1 MKFTKEIFSLL
12 LFIWMSSAHAG
23 FYVSN
28 GVLYEGN
35 GNTFKIRGINHAHTW
50 YTDKLNVAFSGIAA
64 TGANT
69 VRVVLSNGY
78 RWTKNDVSDVTNI
91 INLAKANKL
100 IAILEV
106 HDTTGYGEDSS
117 AASLDSAADYWIEL
131 KNELV
136 GQEDYVIINLGNE
149 PFGNNSDAVDWVN
162 DHISAIQRLRSA
174 GINHTIMVDAPNWGQ
189 DWQGVMLNNAQS
201 VFNSDPK
208 LNTIFSVHMYEVY
221 SSYNSVNDYIS
232 SFTNKGLVLVI
243 GEFASTHKG
252 SDVDEG
258 SIMERSETLSL
269 GYIGWS
275 WSGNDTTTSDL
286 DIVNNW
292 DNNSFSTWGNVLING
307 QNGIKST
314 STLAT
319 AFTCGNNCNDD
330 SSGEYP
336 ICSSSAVDPDGDGW
350 GWENNQ
356 SCIVQDSSDTAPN
369 GYPYCSQESSDPD
382 GDGWGWENNASCV
395 VKDSGADN

>member
-1 MKFTKEIFSLL
+1 
-12 LFIWMSSAHAG
+12 
-23 FYVSN
+23 
-28 GVLYEGN
+28 
-35 GNTFKIRGINHAHTW
+35 
-50 YTDKLNVAFSGIAA
+50 
-64 TGANT
+64 
-69 VRVVLSNGY
+69 
-78 RWTKNDVSDVTNI
+78 
-91 INLAKANKL
+91 
-100 IAILEV
+100 
-106 HDTTGYGEDSS
+106 
-117 AASLDSAADYWIEL
+117 
-131 KNELV
+131 
-136 GQEDYVIINLGNE
+136 
-149 PFGNNSDAVDWVN
+149 
-162 DHISAIQRLRSA
+162 
-174 GINHTIMVDAPNWGQ
+174 MVDAPNWGQ
-189 DWQGVMLNNAQS
+189 DWQGFMLNNAQS

-252 SDVDEG
+252 SDVDQD

-292 DNNSFSTWGNVLING
+292 DNNSYSTWGNILING

-319 AFTCGNNCNDD
+319 VFTCGNDCNDD

-356 SCIVQDSSDTAPN
+356 SCTVKDSSDTAPN